1 MKTMVEILIHLFPQ
15 SELDWRKN
23 MKVLQL
29 CVGNK
34 LFVGVGV
41 GHSVYSGS
49 IIVTGFA
56 KTGLIAGI
64 RNYSYSRFSS
74 AK

>member
-1 MKTMVEILIHLFPQ
+1 
-15 SELDWRKN
+15 

-49 IIVTGFA
+49 IIIIDTTDYYFQGCDHI
-56 KTGLIAGI
+56 LCRII
-64 RNYSYSRFSS
+64 YN
-74 AK
+74 